1 MSVNS
6 LTKITNAEFGKMIN
20 AAAAVLAANADK
32 INKLNVF
39 PVPDGDTGTNMSL
52 SMASGA
58 QYERDSLETEIGA
71 LAKATSK
78 GLLMGARG
86 NSGVI
91 LSQIFRG
98 FSNSMA
104 GKETLS
110 ARDLADAL
118 MSGAQVAYK
127 SVMKPTEGTIL
138 TVIREAAA
146 KANKVADQTDDIVEL
161 MAAVQE
167 AAQVALDS
175 TPELLPVL
183 KEVGVVDSGG
193 QGLVFVLQA
202 FYQVIS
208 GDFNEEDIEAPDNAE
223 LDQMVKEL
231 HAGAQASSSLDP
243 ADIKYGYCT
252 EIMVQI
258 GKGTTYDHDF
268 DYQKFYDYLAE
279 LGDSLLVINDD
290 EIVKVH
296 VHTENPG
303 KVISWG
309 THFGSLVKV
318 KVDNMRDQQQTVID
332 AQRAEEARVEKIAAM
347 QVPVSDTAVI
357 AIAAGDGIAELFKSL
372 GVHTVI
378 SGGQT
383 MNPSTADIVKVIEDS
398 GAKRAIILPNNSNI
412 FMAAEQAVTLAE
424 IPVEVVKTRTIQQGL
439 TAMMGYNPDADLKQ
453 NAAEMSEMMA
463 DVKSAQVT
471 QAVRETKFNGHEIHH
486 GDWMGIIDGDI
497 EVVAHN
503 IESAAQEAIQ
513 KMIDDDSEIVT
524 IIFGEGTKA
533 KVAQKLKAFVEELD
547 DGLEVEVHDGGQPL
561 YPFFIS
567 VE

>member
-6 LTKITNAEFGKMIN
+6 LTVITNVEFGKMIN
-20 AAAAVLAANADK
+20 AASAALAANADK

-58 QYERDSLETEIGA
+58 QYERDALDTNIGA

-98 FSNSMA
+98 FANSMA
-104 GKETLS
+104 DKETLS

-118 MSGAQVAYK
+118 MAGAQIAYK

-138 TVIREAAA
+138 TVIREAAS
-146 KANKVADQTDDIVEL
+146 KANKVANQTDDVVEL
-161 MAAVQE
+161 MAAVE
-167 AAQVALDS
+167 DAAQKALNS
-175 TPELLPVL
+175 TPDLLPVL

-202 FYQVIS
+202 FYQVLS
-208 GDFNEEDIEAPDNAE
+208 GDFNEEDMKAPDNAE

-231 HAGAQASSSLDP
+231 HAGAQANSNLDP

-252 EIMVQI
+252 EVMVQI
-258 GKGTTYDHDF
+258 GKGTTYDHEF
-268 DYQKFYDYLAE
+268 DYDEFYKHLAQ

-303 KVISWG
+303 EVITWG

-318 KVDNMRDQQQTVID
+318 KVDNMRDQQQAVID
-332 AQRAEEARVEKIAAM
+332 AQREDEAQTAKISEMTMPA
-347 QVPVSDTAVI
+347 PETAVI
-357 AIAAGDGIAELFKSL
+357 AIAAGEGVAKLFKSL

-383 MNPSTADIVKVIEDS
+383 MNPSTADIVDAIKAS
-398 GAKRAIILPNNSNI
+398 GANQAVVLPNNSNI
-412 FMAAEQAVTLAE
+412 FMAAEQAVDLADV
-424 IPVEVVKTRTIQQGL
+424 PVQVVKTRTVQQGL
-439 TAMMGYNPDADLKQ
+439 TAMMGYNPEAEASE
-453 NAAEMSEMMA
+453 NASAMSDMIA
-463 DVKSAQVT
+463 DVKSAQIT
-471 QAVRETKFNGHEIHH
+471 QAVRDTTLNGVEIHN

-497 EVVAHN
+497 QIVADTS
-503 IESAAQEAIQ
+503 EAAAEQSVE
-513 KMIDDDSEIVT
+513 KMLDDDSEIVT
-524 IIFGEGTKA
+524 IIFGADTKEKAANKLA
-533 KVAQKLKAFVEELD
+533 KSVSAIDED
-547 DGLEVEVHDGGQPL
+547 LEIEIHDGGQPL
-561 YPFFIS
+561 YPFLIS

>member
-1 MSVNS
+1 M
-6 LTKITNAEFGKMIN
+6 TKITTITNVEFGKMIN
-20 AAAAVLAANADK
+20 AAAAALAANADT

-58 QYERDSLETEIGA
+58 QYERDALDTDIGA

-98 FSNSMA
+98 FSNA
-104 GKETLS
+104 VEGKKTLS

-146 KANKVADQTDDIVEL
+146 KANNVADETDDLVAL
-161 MAAVQE
+161 MQAVNE
-167 AAQVALDS
+167 AAQIALAS
-175 TPELLPVL
+175 TPDLLPVL
-183 KEVGVVDSGG
+183 KQVGVVDSGG

-202 FYQVIS
+202 FYQVLS
-208 GDFNEEDIEAPDNAE
+208 GDFSEDDLKTPDNAE

-231 HAGAQASSSLDP
+231 HAGAQANSHLNP
-243 ADIKYGYCT
+243 QDIEYGYCT

-258 GKGTTYDHDF
+258 AKGTTYDHEF
-268 DYQKFYDYLAE
+268 DYDTFYHHLSK

-296 VHTENPG
+296 VHTEDPG
-303 KVISWG
+303 DVIHWG

-318 KVDNMRDQQQTVID
+318 KVDNMRDQQQAVID
-332 AQRAEEARVEKIAAM
+332 AQRTEEAQMVKIAAAA
-347 QVPVSDTAVI
+347 VPVSDTAVI
-357 AIAAGDGIAELFKSL
+357 AIAAGDGVAELFKSL
-372 GVHTVI
+372 GVHTII

-383 MNPSTADIVKVIEDS
+383 MNPSTADVVGAIKAT
-398 GAKRAIILPNNSNI
+398 GAKNALILPNNSNI
-412 FMAAEQAVTLAE
+412 FMAADQAVDLVD
-424 IPVEVVKTRTIQQGL
+424 IPVRVVKTRTIQQGL
-439 TAMMGYNPDADLKQ
+439 TAMMGYNPEAELTANAD
-453 NAAEMSEMMA
+453 EMTAVMA
-463 DVKSAQVT
+463 DVKSAQIT
-471 QAVRETKFNGHEIHH
+471 QAVRDTTLNGTTIKH
-486 GDWMGIIDGDI
+486 GDWMGILDGEI
-497 EVVAHN
+497 EVVAKRLLD
-503 IESAAQEAIQ
+503 AATQSVV

-524 IIFGEGTKA
+524 IIFGENTKEKDA
-533 KVAQKLKAFVEELD
+533 KKLEEAILALD
-547 DGLEVEVHDGGQPL
+547 DGLEVEIHNGKQPL
-561 YPFFIS
+561 YPFLIS

>member
-6 LTKITNAEFGKMIN
+6 LTTITNVEFGKMIN
-20 AAAAVLAANADK
+20 AAASMLAANADK

-58 QYERDSLETEIGA
+58 QYERDSLETSIGA

-98 FSNSMA
+98 FSNSMSD
-104 GKETLS
+104 KDTLS
-110 ARDLADAL
+110 ARDWADAL

-146 KANKVADQTDDIVEL
+146 KANKVANQTDDIIEL

-167 AAQVALDS
+167 AAQAALDS
-175 TPELLPVL
+175 TPDLLPVL

-208 GDFNEEDIEAPDNAE
+208 GDFSEEDIKAPDNAE

-231 HAGAQASSSLDP
+231 HAGAQANSNLNPD
-243 ADIKYGYCT
+243 DITYGYCT

-258 GKGTTYDHDF
+258 GKGTTYDHEF
-268 DYQKFYDYLAE
+268 DYQTFYDYLAK

-309 THFGSLVKV
+309 TQFGSLLKV
-318 KVDNMRDQQQTVID
+318 KVDNMRDQQQSVID
-332 AQRAEEARVEKIAAM
+332 AQRAEEARNEKVATM

-357 AIAAGDGIAELFKSL
+357 AIAAGDGIADLFKSL

-383 MNPSTADIVKVIEDS
+383 MNPSTADIVNVIENS

-412 FMAAEQAVTLAE
+412 FMAAEQAVSLSK

-439 TAMMGYNPDADLKQ
+439 TAMMGYNPEADIDQ
-453 NAAEMSEMMA
+453 NALSMSEMMA
-463 DVKSAQVT
+463 DVKSAQIT
-471 QAVRETKFNGHEIHH
+471 QAVRETKFNGHDIRH

-497 EVVAHN
+497 EVVASD
-503 IESAAQEAIQ
+503 IESATKEAIE

-524 IIFGEGTKA
+524 IIFGKETKE
-533 KVAQKLKAFVEELD
+533 KIAQKIKAFVETLD
-547 DGLEVEVHDGGQPL
+547 DNLEIEVHDGGQPL
-561 YPFFIS
+561 YPFFIA

>member
-6 LTKITNAEFGKMIN
+6 LTVITNVEFGKMIN
-20 AAAAVLAANADK
+20 AASAALAANADK
-32 INKLNVF
+32 INRLNVF

-58 QYERDSLETEIGA
+58 QYERDALDTNIGA

-98 FSNSMA
+98 FANSMA
-104 GKETLS
+104 DKETLS

-118 MSGAQVAYK
+118 MAGAQIAYK

-138 TVIREAAA
+138 TVIREAAS
-146 KANKVADQTDDIVEL
+146 KANKVANQTDDVVEL
-161 MAAVQE
+161 MAAVE
-167 AAQVALDS
+167 DAAQKALNS
-175 TPELLPVL
+175 TPDLLPVL

-202 FYQVIS
+202 FYQVLS
-208 GDFNEEDIEAPDNAE
+208 GDFNEEDMKAPDNAE

-231 HAGAQASSSLDP
+231 HAGAQANSNLDP

-252 EIMVQI
+252 EVMVQI
-258 GKGTTYDHDF
+258 GKGTTYDHEF
-268 DYQKFYDYLAE
+268 DYDEFYKHLAQ

-303 KVISWG
+303 EVITWG

-318 KVDNMRDQQQTVID
+318 KVDNMRDQQQAVID
-332 AQRAEEARVEKIAAM
+332 AQREDEAQTAKISEMTMPA
-347 QVPVSDTAVI
+347 PETAVI
-357 AIAAGDGIAELFKSL
+357 AIAAGEGVAKLFKSL

-383 MNPSTADIVKVIEDS
+383 MNPSTADIVDAIKAS
-398 GAKRAIILPNNSNI
+398 GANQAVVLPNNSNI
-412 FMAAEQAVTLAE
+412 FMAAEQAVDLADV
-424 IPVEVVKTRTIQQGL
+424 PVQVVKTRTVQQGL
-439 TAMMGYNPDADLKQ
+439 TAMMGYNPEAEASE
-453 NAAEMSEMMA
+453 NASAMSDMIA
-463 DVKSAQVT
+463 DVKSAQIT
-471 QAVRETKFNGHEIHH
+471 QAVRDTTLNGVEIHN

-497 EVVAHN
+497 QIVADTS
-503 IESAAQEAIQ
+503 EAAAEQSVE
-513 KMIDDDSEIVT
+513 KMLDDDSEIVT
-524 IIFGEGTKA
+524 IIFGADTKEKAANKLA
-533 KVAQKLKAFVEELD
+533 KSVSAIDED
-547 DGLEVEVHDGGQPL
+547 LEIEIHDGGQPL
-561 YPFFIS
+561 YPFLIS

>member
-1 MSVNS
+1 M
-6 LTKITNAEFGKMIN
+6 TKITTITNVEFGKMIN
-20 AAAAVLAANADK
+20 AAAAALAANADK

-58 QYERDSLETEIGA
+58 QYERDALDTHIGA

-98 FSNSMA
+98 FANSVA
-104 GKETLS
+104 DKATLS

-118 MSGAQVAYK
+118 MAGAKIAYK

-146 KANKVADQTDDIVEL
+146 KANQLADETDDVVVL
-161 MAAVQE
+161 MQAVDE
-167 AAQVALDS
+167 AAQAALDS

-193 QGLVFVLQA
+193 QGLVFVLRA
-202 FYQVIS
+202 FYQVLS
-208 GDFNEEDIEAPDNAE
+208 GNFNEEDLQAPDNAA

-231 HAGAQASSSLDP
+231 HAGAQANSNLDP
-243 ADIKYGYCT
+243 NDIEYGYCT
-252 EIMVQI
+252 EVMVQI
-258 GKGTTYDHDF
+258 GKGTTFDHEF
-268 DYQKFYDYLAE
+268 DYEPFYHHLAE

-296 VHTENPG
+296 VHTEDPG
-303 KVISWG
+303 EVISWG
-309 THFGSLVKV
+309 THYGSLVKV
-318 KVDNMRDQQQTVID
+318 KVDNMRDQQQAVID
-332 AQRAEEARVEKIAAM
+332 AQRAEESQAAKM
-347 QVPVSDTAVI
+347 AAANVPVSDTAVI
-357 AIAAGDGIAELFKSL
+357 TIAAGEGVAELFKSL

-383 MNPSTADIVKVIEDS
+383 MNPSTADIVSAIEAS
-398 GAKRAIILPNNSNI
+398 GAKHAIILPNNSNI
-412 FMAAEQAVTLAE
+412 FMAAQQAVDLVD
-424 IPVEVVKTRTIQQGL
+424 IPAQVVKTRTIQQGL
-439 TAMMGYNPDADLKQ
+439 TAMMGYNPEADLAT
-453 NAAEMSEMMA
+453 NADDMAAAMAE
-463 DVKSAQVT
+463 VKSAQIT
-471 QAVRETKFNGHEIHH
+471 QAVRDTVLDGVEIHD
-486 GDWMGIIDGDI
+486 GDWLGIIDGEI
-497 EVVAHN
+497 SVVAKKVHD
-503 IESAAQEAIQ
+503 AALEAVGQ
-513 KMIDDDSEIVT
+513 MLDDESEIVT
-524 IIFGEGTKA
+524 IIFGEDLKEKDA
-533 KVAQKLKAFVEELD
+533 DKLAAAIEAID
-547 DGLEVEVHDGGQPL
+547 DDLEVEIHEGKQPL
-561 YPFFIS
+561 YPFLIS

>member
-1 MSVNS
+1 MDKM
-6 LTKITNAEFGKMIN
+6 TTITNVEFGKMIN
-20 AAAAVLAANADK
+20 AAAASLAANADK

-58 QYERDSLETEIGA
+58 QYERDALDTHIGA

-98 FSNSMA
+98 FSNA
-104 GKETLS
+104 VEDKETLN

-146 KANKVADQTDDIVEL
+146 KANQVADETDDLVEL
-161 MAAVQE
+161 MREINDAAHS
-167 AAQVALDS
+167 ALAL
-175 TPELLPVL
+175 TPDLLPVL

-202 FYQVIS
+202 FYQVLS
-208 GDFNEEDIEAPDNAE
+208 GDFSEEDIKAPDNAE

-231 HAGAQASSSLDP
+231 HAGAQANSNLDP
-243 ADIKYGYCT
+243 NDIEYGYCT

-258 GKGTTYDHDF
+258 GQGTTYDQKF
-268 DYQKFYDYLAE
+268 DYDHFYQHLAG

-303 KVISWG
+303 EVLSWG

-318 KVDNMRDQQQTVID
+318 KVDNMRDQQQAVID
-332 AQRAEEARVEKIAAM
+332 EQRTEAVQATKVIPN
-347 QVPVSDTAVI
+347 VTTVVNTAVI
-357 AIAAGDGIAELFKSL
+357 TIAAGEGVAELFKSL

-383 MNPSTADIVKVIEDS
+383 MNPSTADIVEAINAS
-398 GAKRAIILPNNSNI
+398 GAKQVIILPNNSNI
-412 FMAAEQAVTLAE
+412 FMAADQAVELAD
-424 IPVEVVKTRTIQQGL
+424 VSVKVVKTKTIQQGL
-439 TAMMGYNPDADLKQ
+439 TAMMGYNPEADVSINSKD
-453 NAAEMSEMMA
+453 MSAMMTE
-463 DVKSAQVT
+463 VKSAQVT
-471 QAVRETKFNGHEIHH
+471 KAVRDTNLDGREIKHD
-486 GDWMGIIDGDI
+486 DWMGIIDGNI
-497 EVVAHN
+497 AVVTDKLQTTA
-503 IESAAQEAIQ
+503 IESVE
-513 KMIDDDSEIVT
+513 KMLDEDSEIVT
-524 IIFGEGTKA
+524 IIYGEDA
-533 KVAQKLKAFVEELD
+533 KEKDAKKLEESILTID
-547 DGLEVEVHDGGQPL
+547 SDLEVEIHNGKQPL
-561 YPFFIS
+561 YPFLIS

>member
-1 MSVNS
+1 MDKM
-6 LTKITNAEFGKMIN
+6 TTITNVEFGKMIN
-20 AAAAVLAANADK
+20 AAAASLAANADK

-58 QYERDSLETEIGA
+58 QYERDALDIHIGA

-98 FSNSMA
+98 FSNA
-104 GKETLS
+104 VEDKETLN

-146 KANKVADQTDDIVEL
+146 KANQVADETDDLVEL
-161 MAAVQE
+161 MREINDAAHS
-167 AAQVALDS
+167 ALAL
-175 TPELLPVL
+175 TPDLLPVL

-202 FYQVIS
+202 FYQVLS
-208 GDFNEEDIEAPDNAE
+208 GDFSEEDIKAPDNAE
-223 LDQMVKEL
+223 LDQMGKEL
-231 HAGAQASSSLDP
+231 HAGAQANSNLDP
-243 ADIKYGYCT
+243 NDIEYGYCT

-258 GKGTTYDHDF
+258 GQGTTYDQKF
-268 DYQKFYDYLAE
+268 DYDHFYQHLAG

-303 KVISWG
+303 EVLSWG

-318 KVDNMRDQQQTVID
+318 KVDNIRDQQQAVID
-332 AQRAEEARVEKIAAM
+332 EQRTEAVQATKVIPN
-347 QVPVSDTAVI
+347 VTTVVNTAVI
-357 AIAAGDGIAELFKSL
+357 TIAAGEGVAELFKSL

-383 MNPSTADIVKVIEDS
+383 MNPSTADIVEAINAS
-398 GAKRAIILPNNSNI
+398 GAKQVVILPNNSNI
-412 FMAAEQAVTLAE
+412 FMAADQAVELAD
-424 IPVEVVKTRTIQQGL
+424 VSVKVVKTKTIQQGL
-439 TAMMGYNPDADLKQ
+439 TAMMGYNPEADVSINSKD
-453 NAAEMSEMMA
+453 MSAMMTE
-463 DVKSAQVT
+463 VKSAQVT
-471 QAVRETKFNGHEIHH
+471 KAVRDTNLDGREIKHD
-486 GDWMGIIDGDI
+486 DWMGIIDGNI
-497 EVVAHN
+497 AVVTDKLQTTA
-503 IESAAQEAIQ
+503 IESVE
-513 KMIDDDSEIVT
+513 KMLDEDSEIVT
-524 IIFGEGTKA
+524 IIYGEDA
-533 KVAQKLKAFVEELD
+533 KEKDAKKLEEAILTID
-547 DGLEVEVHDGGQPL
+547 SDLEVEIHNGKQPL
-561 YPFFIS
+561 YPFLIS

>member
-1 MSVNS
+1 M
-6 LTKITNAEFGKMIN
+6 TKITTITNVEFGKMIN
-20 AAAAVLAANADK
+20 AAAAALAANADK

-58 QYERDSLETEIGA
+58 QYERDALDTHIGA

-98 FSNSMA
+98 FANSVA
-104 GKETLS
+104 DKATLS

-118 MSGAQVAYK
+118 MAGAKIAYK

-146 KANKVADQTDDIVEL
+146 QANQVADETDDVVVL
-161 MAAVQE
+161 MQAVDE
-167 AAQVALDS
+167 AAQAALDS

-193 QGLVFVLQA
+193 QGLVFVLRA
-202 FYQVIS
+202 FYQVLS
-208 GDFNEEDIEAPDNAE
+208 GNFNEEDLQAPDNAA

-231 HAGAQASSSLDP
+231 HAGAQANSNLDP
-243 ADIKYGYCT
+243 NDIEYGYCT
-252 EIMVQI
+252 EVMVQI
-258 GKGTTYDHDF
+258 GKGTTFDHEF
-268 DYQKFYDYLAE
+268 DYEPFYHHLAE

-296 VHTENPG
+296 VHTEDPG
-303 KVISWG
+303 EVISWG
-309 THFGSLVKV
+309 THYGSLVKV
-318 KVDNMRDQQQTVID
+318 KVDNMRDQQQAVID
-332 AQRAEEARVEKIAAM
+332 AQRAEESQAAKM
-347 QVPVSDTAVI
+347 AAANVPVSDTAVI
-357 AIAAGDGIAELFKSL
+357 TIAAGEGVAELFKSL

-383 MNPSTADIVKVIEDS
+383 MNPSTADIVSAIEAS
-398 GAKRAIILPNNSNI
+398 GAKHAIILPNNSNI
-412 FMAAEQAVTLAE
+412 FMAAQQAVDLVD
-424 IPVEVVKTRTIQQGL
+424 IPAQVVKTRTIQQGL
-439 TAMMGYNPDADLKQ
+439 TAMMGYNPEADLAI
-453 NAAEMSEMMA
+453 NSDDMAAAMA
-463 DVKSAQVT
+463 EVKSAQIT
-471 QAVRETKFNGHEIHH
+471 QAVRDTVLDGVEIHD
-486 GDWMGIIDGDI
+486 GDWLGILDGEI
-497 EVVAHN
+497 CVVAKKVHD
-503 IESAAQEAIQ
+503 AALEAVGQ
-513 KMIDDDSEIVT
+513 MLDDESEIVT
-524 IIFGEGTKA
+524 IIFGEDLKEKDA
-533 KVAQKLKAFVEELD
+533 DKLAAAIEAID
-547 DGLEVEVHDGGQPL
+547 DDLEVEIHEGKQPL
-561 YPFFIS
+561 YPFLIS

>member
-1 MSVNS
+1 M
-6 LTKITNAEFGKMIN
+6 TKITTITNVEFGKMIN
-20 AAAAVLAANADK
+20 AAAAALAANADT

-58 QYERDSLETEIGA
+58 QYERDALDTDIST

-98 FSNSMA
+98 FSNSVE
-104 GKETLS
+104 GKKTLS

-138 TVIREAAA
+138 TVIREAAS
-146 KANKVADQTDDIVEL
+146 KANKVADETDDLVKL
-161 MAAVQE
+161 MHAVNE
-167 AAQVALDS
+167 AAQIALAS
-175 TPELLPVL
+175 TPDLLPVL
-183 KEVGVVDSGG
+183 KQVGVVDSGG

-202 FYQVIS
+202 FYQVLS
-208 GDFNEEDIEAPDNAE
+208 GDFNEADLKTPDNAE

-231 HAGAQASSSLDP
+231 HAGAQANSHLDP
-243 ADIKYGYCT
+243 RSIEYGYCT

-258 GKGTTYDHDF
+258 AKGTTYDHEF
-268 DYQKFYDYLAE
+268 DYETFYHHLSQ

-296 VHTENPG
+296 VHTEDPG
-303 KVISWG
+303 EILRWG

-318 KVDNMRDQQQTVID
+318 KVDNMRDQQQAVID
-332 AQRAEEARVEKIAAM
+332 AQRTEEAQMAKMAAAA
-347 QVPVSDTAVI
+347 VPASDTAVI
-357 AIAAGDGIAELFKSL
+357 AISAGDGVADLFKSL

-383 MNPSTADIVKVIEDS
+383 MNPSTADIVDAIKAT
-398 GAKRAIILPNNSNI
+398 GAKSALILPNNSNI
-412 FMAAEQAVTLAE
+412 FMAADQAVDLAD
-424 IPVEVVKTRTIQQGL
+424 IPVLVVKTRTVQQGL
-439 TAMMGYNPDADLKQ
+439 TAMMGYNPEAELSDNAD
-453 NAAEMSEMMA
+453 EMASVML
-463 DVKSAQVT
+463 DVKSAQIT
-471 QAVRETKFNGHEIHH
+471 KAVRDTKLNGMTIKH
-486 GDWMGIIDGDI
+486 GDWMGILDGEI
-497 EVVAHN
+497 EVVTKKLLD
-503 IESAAQEAIQ
+503 AASQSVA

-524 IIFGEGTKA
+524 IIYGENTNQRDA
-533 KVAQKLKAFVEELD
+533 EKLQEAILALND
-547 DGLEVEVHDGGQPL
+547 DLEIEIHNGKQPL
-561 YPFFIS
+561 YPFLIS

>member
-6 LTKITNAEFGKMIN
+6 LTVITNVEFGKMIN
-20 AAAAVLAANADK
+20 AASAALAANADK

-58 QYERDSLETEIGA
+58 QYERDALDTNIGA

-98 FSNSMA
+98 FANSMA
-104 GKETLS
+104 DKETLS

-118 MSGAQVAYK
+118 MAGAQIAYK

-138 TVIREAAA
+138 TVIREAAS
-146 KANKVADQTDDIVEL
+146 KANKVANQTDDVVEL
-161 MAAVQE
+161 MAAVE
-167 AAQVALDS
+167 DAAQQALNS
-175 TPELLPVL
+175 TPDLLPVL

-202 FYQVIS
+202 FYQVLS
-208 GDFNEEDIEAPDNAE
+208 GDFNEEDMKAPDNAE

-231 HAGAQASSSLDP
+231 HAGAQANTNLDP

-252 EIMVQI
+252 EVMVQI
-258 GKGTTYDHDF
+258 GKGTTYDHQF
-268 DYQKFYDYLAE
+268 DYDEFYKHLAQ

-303 KVISWG
+303 EVISWG

-318 KVDNMRDQQQTVID
+318 KVDNMRDQQQAVID
-332 AQRAEEARVEKIAAM
+332 AQREDEAQAAKISEM
-347 QVPVSDTAVI
+347 TMPVPETAVI
-357 AIAAGDGIAELFKSL
+357 AIAAGDGVAKLFKSL

-383 MNPSTADIVKVIEDS
+383 MNPSTADIVDAIKAS
-398 GAKRAIILPNNSNI
+398 GANQAVVLPNNSNI
-412 FMAAEQAVTLAE
+412 FMAAEQAIDLADL
-424 IPVEVVKTRTIQQGL
+424 PVQVVKTRTVQQGL
-439 TAMMGYNPDADLKQ
+439 TAMMGYNPEAEASE
-453 NAAEMSEMMA
+453 NANAMSDMID

-471 QAVRETKFNGHEIHH
+471 QAVRDTTLNGVEIHN

-497 EVVAHN
+497 QVVAD
-503 IESAAQEAIQ
+503 SAEDAAEQSVE
-513 KMIDDDSEIVT
+513 KMLDDDSEIVT
-524 IIFGEGTKA
+524 IIFGADTKEKAANKLA
-533 KVAQKLKAFVEELD
+533 KSVSAIDED
-547 DGLEVEVHDGGQPL
+547 LEVEIHDGGQPL
-561 YPFFIS
+561 YPFLIS